1 MRHGNTQGRR
11 LAAPKARGTK
21 VPVDA
26 EPLGV
31 PPKVAFGIIGCGITY
46 GYQLL
51 KSGEL
56 ESYYLGRAR
65 RVTMDSIHRC
75 VERRLAEA
83 ERAAKAELDDADAP
97 DLQNAME
104 AR

>member
-11 LAAPKARGTK
+11 LAAPKARETK
-21 VPVDA
+21 VRVDV

-31 PPKVAFGIIGCGITY
+31 PPKVAFGIIGCGVTY

-51 KSGEL
+51 NSGEL

-65 RVTMDSIHRC
+65 RVTMNSIHRC

-83 ERAAKAELDDADAP
+83 ERAAKPELDDADAP
-97 DLQNAME
+97 GPQNATE